1 MDTVYD
7 EATTLVRN
15 FRNDELHFHQVSKEF
30 RDALLQVLSENTATE
45 HIKNRILAAAKGGS
59 DQIELMRFLGNEV
72 HLPSG
77 FAMLSLIKG
86 SKTPDFNAI
95 MKETYGYI
103 SLMELLRKEF
113 APFHVHHTWNT
124 RTTLNRI
131 LIKWQV
137 QEEDQP
143 QESQASC
150 TNDDIL

>member
-15 FRNDELHFHQVSKEF
+15 FRNDELHLHQVSKEF
-30 RDALLQVLSENTATE
+30 HDALLQVLSENTATE

-103 SLMELLRKEF
+103 SLMDLLRKEF

-137 QEEDQP
+137 QDQEP